1 MKATLSNYRQAP
13 RKTRLVTNLVKGKSV
28 SDALI
33 SLKFLNK
40 RAAAPIA
47 KLLASAV
54 ANAEKQG
61 EDARG
66 LIVKNITVDKGI
78 VAKRMFPRA
87 FGRAAT
93 IRHRMSHVTITL
105 AKGTPKQSRR
115 AKKIAA
121 RSGGRVAVPEAAP
134 AKKAVKKTKAKAA
147 PKAEAK
153 N

>member
-1 MKATLSNYRQAP
+1 MKATLSNYKQSP
-13 RKTRLVTNLVKGKSV
+13 RKTRLVTDLVKGKTV

-33 SLKFLNK
+33 ALKFLNK
-40 RAAAPIA
+40 RAATPMA
-47 KLLASAV
+47 KLLASAI

-66 LIVKNITVDKGI
+66 LIVKNITVNKGI

-105 AKGTPKQSRR
+105 EKGMPKQSKR
-115 AKKIAA
+115 ARKIAA
-121 RSGGRVAVPEAAP
+121 RGGAGAP
-134 AKKAVKKTKAKAA
+134 VVKKTTKRTVK
-147 PKAEAK
+147 KSAEK
-153 N
+153 K

>member
-1 MKATLSNYRQAP
+1 MKATLSNYRQSP
-13 RKTRLVTNLVKGKSV
+13 RKTRLVTDLVKGKTV
-28 SDALI
+28 ADALI
-33 SLKFLNK
+33 ALKFLNK
-40 RAAAPIA
+40 RGALPMA

-66 LIVKNITVDKGI
+66 LIVKNITVNKGI
-78 VAKRMFPRA
+78 IAKRMFPRA

-105 AKGTPKQSRR
+105 EKGIPKQSKR

-121 RSGGRVAVPEAAP
+121 RGGAVVAPAPAAKKV
-134 AKKAVKKTKAKAA
+134 AKKAVKKT
-147 PKAEAK
+147 AEK
-153 N
+153 K

>member
-1 MKATLSNYRQAP
+1 MKATLTNYRQSP
-13 RKTRLVTNLVKGKSV
+13 RKTRLVTDLVKGKTV

-33 SLKFLNK
+33 ALKFLNK
-40 RAAAPIA
+40 RAASPMA
-47 KLLASAV
+47 KLLASAI

-66 LIVKNITVDKGI
+66 LIVKNITVNKGI

-105 AKGTPKQSRR
+105 EKGIPKQSKR

-121 RSGGRVAVPEAAP
+121 RGGAGVAPV
-134 AKKAVKKTKAKAA
+134 AKKVAKKTVKKS
-147 PKAEAK
+147 AEK
-153 N
+153 K